1 MYLLFNFDIVN
12 LALKTIGGQTEDLV
26 FYYCSL
32 ECFNCRWVVG
42 GGMGKKVLFI
52 VA

>member
-26 FYYCSL
+26 FL
-32 ECFNCRWVVG
+32 
-42 GGMGKKVLFI
+42 LL
-52 VA
+52 